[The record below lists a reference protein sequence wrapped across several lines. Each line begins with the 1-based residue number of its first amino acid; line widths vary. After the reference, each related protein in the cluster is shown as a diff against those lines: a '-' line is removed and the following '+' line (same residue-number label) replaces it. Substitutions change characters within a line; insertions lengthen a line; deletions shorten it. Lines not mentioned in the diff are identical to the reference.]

1 MEAVILSCGRLT
13 NLLVPTLLEDGY
25 QVTVL
30 DDDADS
36 LERLTARGRVDTIL
50 TSEPHM
56 QDYLQ
61 QANIDTSELFL
72 ALSDDDCHNALMA
85 QIARYL
91 FNVPMVICLLDN
103 PQLQDLYTKLGL
115 NVVGASS
122 FDISQNVRQAIKG

>member
-61 QANIDTSELFL
+61 QANIDTSDLFL
-72 ALSDDDCHNALMA
+72 ALSDDDCHNVLMA
-85 QIARYL
+85 QIARHL

-122 FDISQNVRQAIKG
+122 YDISQNVRQAIKG